1 MIRITG
7 RDDLHR
13 IVVLNPKG
21 GCGKTTLST
30 NLASALALRG
40 SPPTL
45 LDCDPQG
52 YVTSWIDRRPAQL
65 PEVYG
70 IRCCDEQSGEVPRS
84 LNVRIPDESHS
95 VIVDMPAAIPRS
107 RLYEYTH
114 LGDTLLI
121 PIQPSE
127 IEVHSATRF
136 IAELLLDAQLDRRA
150 GSLAIVANRV
160 RARTR
165 SYERLMRFLTSLRI
179 PLIATFRDSQNFV
192 YAAAN
197 GIGVCELPSYRARQ
211 DVPQIERVMSWI
223 DKRRTI
229 ATSRIRSAAG
239 SVEPVSDRHELVPVR
254 SEPHRG
260 FD

>member
-1 MIRITG
+1 M
-7 RDDLHR
+7 
-13 IVVLNPKG
+13 
-21 GCGKTTLST
+21 KTTLST
-30 NLASALALRG
+30 KLAGALAVRG

-52 YVTSWIDRRPAQL
+52 YGTTWVEKRSARL

-70 IRCCDEQSGEVPRS
+70 IRCFDDESGSVPRP
-84 LNVRIPDESHS
+84 LFVQIPKNSHT
-95 VIVDMPAAIPRS
+95 VIVDMPAAITRN

-136 IAELLLDAQLDRRA
+136 IAELLLDARLDRTA

-165 SYERLMRFLTSLRI
+165 SYDRLMRFLTSLKI
-179 PLIATFRDSQNFV
+179 PLVATFRDSQNFV
-192 YAAAN
+192 YATAN
-197 GIGVCELPSYRARQ
+197 GMGVCELPAYRARQ
-211 DVPQIERVMSWI
+211 DIPQIERLMSWI

-229 ATSRIRSAAG
+229 ATSRVRLARNRQTVRRDHGEGEAA
-239 SVEPVSDRHELVPVR
+239 SRRRLD
-254 SEPHRG
+254 
-260 FD
+260 